1 MVTIFE
7 SIHKTDR
14 PFHITIDAALERV
27 RNGKSREICEEVRR
41 IQTKA
46 ERNVVKKKLPAVCFS
61 GSFSKRSADGLIHH
75 SGYICIDFDGFK
87 DHDELQSKKFE
98 LEFDDFTYA
107 CFISP
112 SGDGLKVIVKIP
124 QDEKNHKG

>member
-112 SGDGLKVIVKIP
+112 SGDGLK
-124 QDEKNHKG
+124 